1 VEYGV
6 CPNMVDHNERHICNI
21 RTQST
26 QSTHAGGRIDTQ
38 LGTLEVH
45 KHHVEELWQNALA
58 LAEQAKQVIHISY

>member
-1 VEYGV
+1 MALEYGM
-6 CPNMVDHNERHICNI
+6 CPNMVGHMLNVTYVTYAHNPPN
-21 RTQST
+21 
-26 QSTHAGGRIDTQ
+26 AGGRIDTQ